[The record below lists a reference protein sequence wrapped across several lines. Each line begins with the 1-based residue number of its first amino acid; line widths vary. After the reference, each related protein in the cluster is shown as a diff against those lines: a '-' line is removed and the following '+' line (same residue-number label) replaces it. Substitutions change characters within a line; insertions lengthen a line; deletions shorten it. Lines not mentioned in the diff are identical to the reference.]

1 MNHFFSEA
9 NQIAYVVDPIQQI
22 EGFYFWINEKIER
35 CKGFYVFDKTGTK
48 ITVNDEKEEPEETVV
63 TSSSLYTKV
72 IIGVLSAVIV
82 ILVFVCISFSGRINA
97 LESQQK
103 TLAAS
108 ANQSISYMQQQIAA
122 LQNEITNLTKA
133 TDSIDDEKTDEKET
147 EKKSGGE
154 QTEDKQGQQE
164 DVDSQSST
172 EKQES
177 EESTS
182 EVITGKGASSNE

>member
-1 MNHFFSEA
+1 M
-9 NQIAYVVDPIQQI
+9 
-22 EGFYFWINEKIER
+22 
-35 CKGFYVFDKTGTK
+35 
-48 ITVNDEKEEPEETVV
+48 
-63 TSSSLYTKV
+63 
-72 IIGVLSAVIV
+72 
-82 ILVFVCISFSGRINA
+82 
-97 LESQQK
+97 ESQQK

-108 ANQSISYMQQQIAA
+108 ANQSLSYMQQQIAA

-133 TDSIDDEKTDEKET
+133 TDSIDDEKTDEKEET